1 MHIRDFWFIA
11 AVMVLAALAFF
22 VPACRAQEP
31 VPMRVGIVDSKKI
44 ADNFPAA
51 LAAEQ
56 ELQREIE
63 AREAEL
69 KKIADELKALQEEQ
83 EAKGDLWSEEKKKE
97 VADRIYQLR
106 LELKLESEKA
116 NREMTDKKREVLQD
130 LTRQIVDAVEAY
142 ARREGYVLV
151 LQRSDVVFYDES
163 IDISDAIIA
172 ELTKQK

>member
-1 MHIRDFWFIA
+1 MRIRGFWFIA
-11 AVMVLAALAFF
+11 AAVALAALALL
-22 VPACRAQEP
+22 VPACRAQEA

-51 LAAEQ
+51 LTAEQ

-116 NREMTDKKREVLQD
+116 NKEMADKKREVLQD
-130 LTRQIVDAVEAY
+130 LTRQIVEAVEAY

-172 ELTKQK
+172 ELTKQR